1 MKNNKSTGQKFEC
14 HDGPALHPCLYQS
27 HITVE
32 FTSILLPFRCL
43 SAAPLRLALKS
54 ASADIPP
61 TSPTRNQGLSL
72 HKDRKLTG
80 NTRNID
86 SKPNVAPSPRCSLSF
101 LQTYTAWQM
110 AKREMCEPNEL
121 RLQQGLPT
129 SWFLSIQWIHSH
141 RQQVSNPIHWWHTLR
156 LPTSGHVL
164 FQPPG
169 IPCLPAIPSSQTE
182 MKYAACLKEDC
193 GPRICKFS
201 RLSSPALQPNS
212 SFQGSNGPG
221 WGFRSSFL
229 GSAKT
234 THYSHC
240 S

>member
-1 MKNNKSTGQKFEC
+1 MTRGQFCRRSRLDRQRFNTYYINYIYIILKNNKSTGQKFEC

-101 LQTYTAWQM
+101 LQTYT
-110 AKREMCEPNEL
+110 
-121 RLQQGLPT
+121 
-129 SWFLSIQWIHSH
+129 
-141 RQQVSNPIHWWHTLR
+141 V
-156 LPTSGHVL
+156 
-164 FQPPG
+164 
-169 IPCLPAIPSSQTE
+169 
-182 MKYAACLKEDC
+182 
-193 GPRICKFS
+193 
-201 RLSSPALQPNS
+201 
-212 SFQGSNGPG
+212 
-221 WGFRSSFL
+221 
-229 GSAKT
+229 
-234 THYSHC
+234 
-240 S
+240 